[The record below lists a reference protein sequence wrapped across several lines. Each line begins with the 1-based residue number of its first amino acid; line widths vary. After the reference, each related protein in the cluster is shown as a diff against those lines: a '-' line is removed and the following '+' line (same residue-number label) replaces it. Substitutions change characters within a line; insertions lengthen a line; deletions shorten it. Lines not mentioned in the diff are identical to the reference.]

1 MEEGKRR
8 HPFSQLTQAQPHY
21 PLIELIDKDFE
32 IPQLG
37 KKRRIWAL
45 LPHDYYDS
53 DKTYP
58 VLYLQDA
65 QNLFDEEAPFGSWSI
80 DRHLMEMSASG
91 VGELIVICID
101 HGGRERIQE
110 YSPYHHRKFGEGQGK
125 DYANFIIETLKP
137 YVDDHYRTK
146 PHRSDTGIGGSSMG
160 GLISA
165 YIGIVHPK
173 HFSKLMILS
182 PSFWYSDEI
191 YFDAFKYNY
200 TLPMRIFIYAGEKET
215 SFMSQHIN
223 QFADAVSHGFFSS
236 KLTTFN
242 IVIDPNGQHQE
253 KYWGDIFPAAVKWLF
268 FSDQE

>member
-1 MEEGKRR
+1 MRSL
-8 HPFSQLTQAQPHY
+8 SQFTQAMPHY
-21 PLIELIDKDFE
+21 PIIEMIDRDFE

-45 LPHDYYDS
+45 LPHDYYDT
-53 DKTYP
+53 DKRYP

-65 QNLFDEEAPFGSWSI
+65 QNLFDDDAPFGSWSI
-80 DRHLMEMSASG
+80 DRHLMEMSVNG
-91 VGELIVICID
+91 TGQLVVIAVD

-125 DYANFIIETLKP
+125 SYANFIIETLKP
-137 YVDDHYRTK
+137 YVDSHYRTR
-146 PHRSDTGIGGSSMG
+146 PERDYSGIGGSSMG

-165 YIGIVHPK
+165 YIGIVHPTW
-173 HFSKLMILS
+173 FSRLMIFS

-200 TLPMRIFIYAGEKET
+200 TLPMRMFIYAGERE
-215 SFMSQHIN
+215 SRFMSQHIH
-223 QFADAVSHGFFSS
+223 QFHRAVQHGSFSTN
-236 KLTTFN
+236 LTTFN
-242 IVIDPNGQHQE
+242 IVIDPHGQHQE

-268 FSDQE
+268 FSDEVKRI